1 MRLSKQHFEFL
12 ADEVAPLL
20 SWVTGIEELADKL
33 KKTNPDFDRDKFV
46 RRAPK
51 KWEDK
56 YQSSLEEIN
65 DDIPY

>member
-1 MRLSKQHFEFL
+1 MRLTKQHFEFI

-33 KKTNPDFDRDKFV
+33 KRTNPRFDRDKFV
-46 RRAPK
+46 RRATQN
-51 KWEDK
+51 WEAK

-65 DDIPY
+65 DDTCY

>member
-33 KKTNPDFDRDKFV
+33 TKPDFDRDKFV
-46 RRAPK
+46 RRATK
-51 KWEDK
+51 NWEDK

>member
-33 KKTNPDFDRDKFV
+33 KKTNPDFDRDKVV
-46 RRAPK
+46 RRATK
-51 KWEDK
+51 NWEDK